1 MNKTCQSMCD
11 LLGIGA
17 ITSLIAR
24 ILSFWAFCCGGA
36 VALPNIP
43 LAARGLG
50 LGLGLVLAFL
60 TTYSGTV
67 GAANSPWVI
76 HDEAQVR
83 LIAAADTAGQTDSLD
98 LGIHFKM
105 EPGWKINWRFVGDV
119 GLPTSVD
126 WTDSQNLL
134 RPEILWP
141 VPLRFSISGM
151 ETFGYSGEV
160 VLPIKAE
167 VERRGEAVSLRA
179 TVKYLVCKDVCI
191 PHNDVVTLDLPQGAE
206 TLSSERFLI
215 SQFQNL
221 VPGDGSAVGLS
232 LEDAVLTESDAEP
245 LLQVAVRSTVP
256 FDAPD
261 VIVEG
266 PPEFKFGKPEI
277 RLDTDGRRAVLSVA
291 TSTSKLDDSVLEGKR
306 LALTVTDGQRGMEQT
321 VIARIASPLTVT
333 GSPAMALLGILGLAL
348 LGGLIL
354 NLMPCV
360 LPVLSMKLLSVV
372 SQGGR
377 ARRDVRMSF
386 VASAAG
392 ILFSFLLLAGGLV
405 ALKAAG
411 VAVGWGIQF
420 QQPLFLVAMAL
431 LVTLFAY
438 NLFGLFEIAMP
449 GWVGSLDARVS
460 GHGTETHSLG
470 GHFMTGALAM
480 LLATPCSAPFLG
492 TAVGFA
498 LARGA
503 GEIFLVFTALGLGLA
518 LPYLLIAA
526 MPGLAMRLP
535 RPGAWMVTVRRILG
549 LALLATT
556 LWLLSVLSAQI
567 GTSAAIVV
575 GVLLL
580 AIGFA
585 LWFWRGGRGMQR
597 RSGLALA
604 GLLAGSVFVLPVSL
618 GMLQDPASKPV
629 AVDYWQPLD
638 AGEIPLR
645 VAEGKLVFVDVTA
658 DWCITCQANKT
669 VVLDRAEITDRLAS
683 ENVVAMR
690 GDWTSP
696 SDEIMRYLE
705 SFGRYGIPFNAV
717 YGPNAPHGIALPEL
731 LTVNTVMDALG
742 RAAGTGSA
750 DIQSD
755 EFKTVAE

>member
-1 MNKTCQSMCD
+1 MNKTCQSMRDLPCSRAIIYLVV
-11 LLGIGA
+11 LLG
-17 ITSLIAR
+17 
-24 ILSFWAFCCGGA
+24 
-36 VALPNIP
+36 
-43 LAARGLG
+43 
-50 LGLGLVLAFL
+50 FL
-60 TTYSGTV
+60 TAYSGTAE
-67 GAANSPWVI
+67 AAGSPWVI

-83 LIAAADTAGQTDSLD
+83 LIAAADTAGQADSLD

-105 EPGWKINWRFVGDV
+105 QPGWKINWRFVGDV

-126 WTDSQNLL
+126 WTDSENLL

-141 VPLRFSISGM
+141 VPLRFSISGL

-167 VERRGEAVSLRA
+167 VERRGEAISLRA

-191 PHNDVVTLDLPQGAE
+191 PHNDVVTLDLPQGAD
-206 TLSSERFLI
+206 TLSPERFLI
-215 SQFQNL
+215 SRFQDL
-221 VPGDGSAVGLS
+221 VPGDGSAVGLL

-245 LLQVAVRSTVP
+245 VFQVAVRSTVP
-256 FDAPD
+256 FDMPD
-261 VIVEG
+261 VIIEG

-277 RLDTDGRRAVLSVA
+277 RLDADGRRAVLSVA
-291 TSTSKLDDSVLEGKR
+291 TSTSTPGNSVLEGKH
-306 LALTVTDGQRGMEQT
+306 LALTVTDGQRGMEQA
-321 VIARIASPLTVT
+321 VIARFASPLAVS

-392 ILFSFLLLAGGLV
+392 ILLSFLLLAGGLV

-449 GWVGSLDARVS
+449 GWVGSMDARAV
-460 GHGTETHSLG
+460 GHGTETHSLA
-470 GHFMTGALAM
+470 GHFMTGALAT

-498 LARGA
+498 LARGT
-503 GEIFLVFTALGLGLA
+503 GEIFLIFAVLGLGLA

-556 LWLLSVLSAQI
+556 LWLLTVLSAQV
-567 GTSAAIVV
+567 GTPVAIVA
-575 GVLLL
+575 GILLL
-580 AIGFA
+580 AIG
-585 LWFWRGGRGMQR
+585 LTLRVGRDGRGTQR
-597 RSGLALA
+597 RVGLGLA
-604 GLLAGSVFVLPVSL
+604 GLLAVSMFALPASL
-618 GMLQDPASKPV
+618 GMPQDPVSRSV
-629 AVDYWQPLD
+629 TVDYWQPLD

-658 DWCITCQANKT
+658 DWCITCQANKRL
-669 VVLDRAEITDRLAS
+669 VLDRAEIADHLAS

-717 YGPNAPHGIALPEL
+717 YGPNAPNGIALPEL
-731 LTVNTVMDALG
+731 LTVDTVMNALG
-742 RAAGTGSA
+742 RAAASAGSA
-750 DIQSD
+750 DTAGLGNRGD
-755 EFKTVAE
+755 